1 MQAWLSCRPC
11 FPQGSGGLKR
21 SIGGV
26 MRHDWILDVLRDLLT
41 YAHRNDLP
49 ALAAQVEQALAVAEV
64 EVAAPDSTPA
74 ETSHSPRPG
83 RTH

>member
-1 MQAWLSCRPC
+1 
-11 FPQGSGGLKR
+11 
-21 SIGGV
+21 

-49 ALAAQVEQALAVAEV
+49 AVAAQVEQALAVAEV
-64 EVAAPDSTPA
+64 EIAAPDSTPA
-74 ETSHSPRPG
+74 GTILSPRPG

>member
-1 MQAWLSCRPC
+1 
-11 FPQGSGGLKR
+11 
-21 SIGGV
+21 

-49 ALAAQVEQALAVAEV
+49 AVAAQVEQALAVAEV
-64 EVAAPDSTPA
+64 ETATTDSAPAGTVL
-74 ETSHSPRPG
+74 SPRPN